1 MNMAI
6 DIARDFQFLSSPSK
20 VVSRQGALDA
30 LAAEV
35 DALGVRRLMFVS
47 GTRSSDSAAAEAT
60 RSALGHRIVCEAS
73 GVPQHSGVAT
83 VEAIAAR
90 AGEHGIDGFVAVGG
104 GSASDSA
111 KAAAI
116 LLGEGGQLA
125 DHANVFFPP
134 DRYVQKHL
142 NAPKLPIIAIPTTLS
157 AAEVTPGLGI
167 RDAHGHKLV
176 FWDPQLVPRLIVLD
190 GRATLDV
197 PAGLFASTGMNALAH
212 CIEGI
217 YSRVRNP
224 ISEGLALQG
233 IRLLRPALG
242 RVIANPQDEQARADA
257 LVGACLS
264 GMVIS
269 NARVGIH
276 HGICHGLGSLGGL
289 PHGVAN
295 SIMLPHAMRF
305 NREVAAY
312 HLALVAQALGADTR
326 GLTPLAAADAAVA
339 AVEALQ
345 VQLGV
350 PRRLGEAGLDK
361 ALLPRLAKGAM
372 SDRGLYFNPRLATE
386 PEVLALLKAAW

>member
-1 MNMAI
+1 MSTP
-6 DIARDFQFLSSPSK
+6 IAAAGFQFLSSPCK
-20 VVSRQGALDA
+20 IVSRNGALA
-30 LAAEV
+30 GLASDT
-35 DALGVRRLMFVS
+35 DALGLRRLMFVS
-47 GTRSSDSAAAEAT
+47 GTRSSQGAAARAV
-60 RSALGHRIVCEAS
+60 RAALGERIVCEAA

-83 VEAIAAR
+83 VEVIAAR
-90 AGEHGIDGFVAVGG
+90 AREHGVDGFVAVGG

-116 LLGEGGQLA
+116 LLGEGGRLA

-134 DRYVQKHL
+134 DRYVQKQL
-142 NAPKLPIIAIPTTLS
+142 PAAKLPIVAVPTTLS

-167 RDAHGHKLV
+167 RDAEGHKLV
-176 FWDPQLVPRLIVLD
+176 FWDPQVVPRLIVLD
-190 GRATLDV
+190 GQSTLDV

-212 CIEGI
+212 CVEGI

-224 ISEGLALQG
+224 VSEGLALQG
-233 IRLLRPALG
+233 IRLLRPALE
-242 RVIANPQDEQARADA
+242 RVVESPQDANARADA

-295 SIMLPHAMRF
+295 AILLPHAMRF
-305 NREVAAY
+305 NREVAAD

-326 GLTPLAAADAAVA
+326 GMAPLAAADAAIA

-345 VQLGV
+345 QRLGV
-350 PRRLGEAGLDK
+350 PRRLGEAGLDR
-361 ALLPRLAKGAM
+361 ALLPRLARGAM

-386 PEVLALLKAAW
+386 ADVLALLEAAW